1 MPNTKSAE
9 RRMRQSTRRHS
20 RNTSTLNRLKTLEK
34 QYLTTVKTGKKD
46 DAQKVLAEVNSA
58 FLAEVNSA
66 FDKAAKTGAI
76 HWAKADRKKSRL
88 SAQVTKAK
96 AAA

>member
-58 FLAEVNSA
+58 F
-66 FDKAAKTGAI
+66 DKAAKTGAI

-88 SAQVTKAK
+88 SAQLTKAK